1 MSVSD
6 DEMKILQEVAQS
18 RGITVEALLAE
29 MLPPPPS
36 PGEVEIQK
44 EDDHDVVVFR
54 SKTEVPEVPDLPAA
68 LPQEETESG
77 EATDDRVEAVP
88 LPPEAE
94 EPPAPAPASDGK
106 ASSLA
111 TDPAFHVCKQC
122 GWRQSE
128 PVIAEPSSE
137 EINDFLQVCLGQKLF
152 SKEYHLFGGKLSI
165 RLRTLHIRELEAL
178 YEAAY
183 RAQKSGII
191 QTPTEY
197 YDYINKLRVFLQ
209 IERIAIVAM
218 DKPVIHDLPKI
229 LNAKYSHVSAYDW
242 EAKLKELGKYKP
254 NVALLDQVRDYIID
268 HVLTTEHL
276 QRIVTNECLNFNRL
290 VVMLESRVNDP
301 NFYGLTETLV

>member
-6 DEMKILQEVAQS
+6 DEMKILREVAQS
-18 RGITVEALLAE
+18 RGITVEALLNE

-36 PGEVEIQK
+36 PGNVEIQK

-54 SKTEVPEVPDLPAA
+54 SKTDVPDLPAPV
-68 LPQEETESG
+68 PQEEGESIAA
-77 EATDDRVEAVP
+77 EPDTAEAVP

-94 EPPAPAPASDGK
+94 EPATPTPPVSEK
-106 ASSLA
+106 VSSLA

-178 YEAAY
+178 YESAY

-191 QTPTEY
+191 RTPTEY

-209 IERIAIVAM
+209 IEKIAIVAM
-218 DKPVIHDLPKI
+218 DKPVVHDMPNI
-229 LNAKYSHVSAYDW
+229 LSAKYSHTHTYDW
-242 EAKLKELGKYKP
+242 QAKLIELSMYKP
-254 NVALLDQVRDYIID
+254 SVPLLDQVRDYITD
-268 HVLTTEHL
+268 YVLTTEHL